1 MKYNRH
7 NLGKKSGFGGYTLV
21 GGNRRTTLNRH
32 LDNLKL
38 SNRT

>member
-21 GGNRRTTLNRH
+21 VCNYNGHTLII
-32 LDNLKL
+32 
-38 SNRT
+38 

>member
-21 GGNRRTTLNRH
+21 SCHFRKTLQ
-32 LDNLKL
+32 LKDV
-38 SNRT
+38 